1 MVFLARPILYLRGY
15 LHLFILFLLCSFVL
29 FHRLGA
35 PALWEPD
42 EGRNAE
48 IAREILLLN
57 NWITP
62 HYDFVPRLDKPAF
75 FYWPAAF
82 SYKAFGVSEWSARL
96 PSALAGLTCM
106 ALIYWFARALL
117 GPGDALWSGLILVT
131 SAEYFGLSRIAH
143 SETVLV
149 LFMVLSLCCFYSALS
164 AERTKT
170 SRALRFSMMYLGMGI
185 ATLIK
190 GPVGMALPGAVILAY
205 LLLSG
210 KWQVLRE
217 KSFVLGSLI
226 LVAAVV
232 PPYAWAEFKNPGYLR
247 YFLIEEH
254 LLRFFTHHFR
264 RDGPWYLFLAILAAG
279 FLPWTLLLPSIVKQ
293 TWKQRSDDKTLFLLV
308 WTVVPLLLF
317 SFSKTKLP
325 HYILVVYP
333 PLAMLTGSA
342 VRRTLAPSP
351 QTRTWIP
358 TLPWLMLIIPLAYSA
373 LDLIQPDLL
382 PHQLRLPLRVLRVLR
397 PHVASLL
404 PLLLLLL
411 FLAIWIRSRAKE
423 NAPFFSSCIGFFAWF
438 LFIHELMVPLST
450 FRSSKDLAMR
460 SAAFARPSDRILIYD
475 TYLSSLPFYLCTDR
489 PIGVIWSGQKSS
501 IMGSFYVAEKKPPA
515 APDYG
520 QVLYTFQ
527 EFSEVWARSDRRL
540 LVFVKEKNLSR
551 LTEDSGGQPTVLLKV
566 GEIVLAT
573 NRESNGHEARQQGR
587 PGIAASAVVPRR
599 GDFPGSSQ
607 SCPP

>member
-1 MVFLARPILYLRGY
+1 MVFLARSILYLRRY
-15 LHLFILFLLCSFVL
+15 LHLFILFLLCSFIL
-29 FHRLGA
+29 FHKLGA

-48 IAREILLLN
+48 VAREILLLN

-62 HYDFVPRLDKPAF
+62 HYNFVPRLDKPIF
-75 FYWPAAF
+75 FYWPAAL
-82 SYKAFGVSEWSARL
+82 SYEAFGVSEWSARF
-96 PSALAGLTCM
+96 PSALAGLACM
-106 ALIYWFARALL
+106 ALIYQFARTLL

-143 SETVLV
+143 SEMIVAF
-149 LFMVLSLCCFYSALS
+149 FMVLSLCCFYSALS

-190 GPVGMALPGAVILAY
+190 GPVGMALPGVVILAY
-205 LLLSG
+205 LSLSG

-232 PPYAWAEFKNPGYLR
+232 PPYALAEFKNPGYLR
-247 YFLIEEH
+247 YFLVQEH
-254 LLRFFTHHFR
+254 LLRFFTHHFGR
-264 RDGPWYLFLAILAAG
+264 RGPWYLFFAVLAAG
-279 FLPWTLLLPSIVKQ
+279 FLPWTLLLPTIVKQ
-293 TWKQRSDDKTLFLLV
+293 TWRQRSDDRTLFLLA
-308 WTVVPLLLF
+308 WTFVPLLIF
-317 SFSKTKLP
+317 SLSKTKLP

-333 PLAMLTGSA
+333 PLAVLTTSA
-342 VRRTLAPSP
+342 VRRILTPSP

-358 TLPWLMLIIPLAYSA
+358 TLPWLMLILPLGYAA
-373 LDLIQPDLL
+373 LDLTQPDLL
-382 PHQLRLPLRVLRVLR
+382 PHQLRLPVGMLQALW
-397 PHVASLL
+397 PHVVSLL

-411 FLAIWIRSRAKE
+411 FLAIWVWSRAKE
-423 NAPFFSSCIGFFAWF
+423 NGSFLSSCIGFFAWF
-438 LFIHELMVPLST
+438 LLIHEIAVPLST

-460 SAAFARPSDRILIYD
+460 SAAFARPSDRFLIYD

-489 PIGVIWSGQKSS
+489 PIWVVWSGQRSS
-501 IMGSFYVAEKKPPA
+501 IMGSFYVAEKMPPP

-527 EFSEVWARSDRRL
+527 EFSDVWARSERRL
-540 LVFVKEKNLSR
+540 LVFVKEKNLAR
-551 LTEDSGGQPTVLLKV
+551 LTENSGGRPTVLLKV
-566 GEIVLAT
+566 GEVVLAT
-573 NRESNGHEARQQGR
+573 NRASNGHETRQQGR
-587 PGIAASAVVPRR
+587 PSIAAGTVVPRR
-599 GDFPGSSQ
+599 GDSPGSSQ
-607 SCPP
+607 SCPL